1 MVKLDVKDRKILFQL
16 TLNSRQSFNQIGKKV
31 GLTKD
36 IVAYRVKKLQENG
49 IICNFF
55 AFINAP
61 ALGYGLIRFFYNYRY
76 INPKIKNK
84 LIIPKDLIN
93 YLFKV

>member
-36 IVAYRVKKLQENG
+36 VVAYRVKKLQENG
-49 IICNFF
+49 IKPEIDKKN
-55 AFINAP
+55 IKTKQIQN
-61 ALGYGLIRFFYNYRY
+61 IKDHYNEQKSILKKKLY
-76 INPKIKNK
+76 IWRRKNN
-84 LIIPKDLIN
+84 ITRV
-93 YLFKV
+93 KV